1 MASFDSQLV
10 GTIAGFLTEI
20 GINVRS
26 AEIDEPTFLPG
37 VTIEKG
43 KLVVSE
49 SKLAF
54 PGDLLHEAGHI
65 AVTSPDDRANLDGTI
80 TLPDSEGGGYEMA
93 AIAWS
98 YAAALHLGI
107 DLSILFHENGYKGGS
122 HALIDNFSTGRYI
135 GVPVLQWVGMTLDE
149 QSAKESGIEPYPHM
163 LKWIR

>member
-1 MASFDSQLV
+1 MVSFDSQLV
-10 GTIAGFLTEI
+10 RTIADFLGEI

-26 AEIDEPTFLPG
+26 AEIDEPTFLPV

-43 KLVVSE
+43 QLVVDE

-65 AVTSPDDRANLDGTI
+65 AVTSPDGRANLDGTI
-80 TLPDSEGGGYEMA
+80 TLSDGEGGGYEMA

-107 DLSILFHENGYKGGS
+107 DLSIPFHEHGYKGDAQ
-122 HALIDNFSTGRYI
+122 ALIENFSAGRYI
-135 GVPVLQWVGMTLDE
+135 GVPVLQWVGVTLDE
-149 QSAKESGIEPYPHM
+149 QSAKKSGIEPYPYM
-163 LKWIR
+163 VRWLR

>member
-1 MASFDSQLV
+1 MVSFDSQFV
-10 GTIAGFLTEI
+10 RTITAFLTEI

-26 AEIDEPTFLPG
+26 AGIDEPTFLPG

-43 KLVVSE
+43 QLVVDE

-65 AVTSPDDRANLDGTI
+65 AVTSPDVRANLDGTI

-98 YAAALHLGI
+98 YAAALHLEI
-107 DLSILFHENGYKGGS
+107 DLSILFHEHGYKGDAQ
-122 HALIDNFSTGRYI
+122 ALIEDFSAGRYI
-135 GVPVLQWVGMTLDE
+135 GVPVLQWVGVTLDE
-149 QSAKESGIEPYPHM
+149 HSAKKSGVEPYPHM
-163 LKWIR
+163 VKWLR